1 LSLNSKDGLIIN
13 VIERLSDPELFAFV
27 EELRDVLEKLR
38 RHRTGEELKDEEL
51 ESLRKGIVDVLD
63 KLGVNLPLKGKVVS
77 RLLTKKPGPLSK
89 IMGFASDVDEIIYL
103 LMKMCKKVAV
113 DNMDKRVRGISNSEP
128 EEEDKLKSL
137 GGHVGLL
144 CESLGRLWLKDV
156 VGKEWQGLDYMITDG
171 WDFDG
176 IVESRS
182 GDQLLVSVA
191 EIKRCF
197 ANEDVEGLLKNLK
210 ALKGYYRTQRDRS
223 IKKTKISQLLVLSF
237 HSGEPAPGLWDRLR
251 KTLIDEGYPEPS
263 VYDLTEIRR
272 KCQEEESSGRRILA
286 SLDLMQKLN
295 MIE

>member
-1 LSLNSKDGLIIN
+1 M
-13 VIERLSDPELFAFV
+13 IERLSDPELFAFV
-27 EELRDVLEKLR
+27 KELGDVLEKLG

-77 RLLTKKPGPLSK
+77 RLLTKKAGPLSK

-144 CESLGRLWLKDV
+144 CESLGRLWLRDV
-156 VGKEWQGLDYMITDG
+156 VGKEWQDLDYRIIDNKCE
-171 WDFDG
+171 FDG

-197 ANEDVEGLLKNLK
+197 ANEDVGGLLKNLK
-210 ALKGYYRTQRDRS
+210 ALDGYYHTQRDRS
-223 IKKTKISQLLVLSF
+223 IKKTRISQLLVLSF
-237 HSGEPAPGLWDRLR
+237 HSGEPTPGLWDRLR
-251 KTLIDEGYPEPS
+251 NTLKYEGYPEPN